1 MPHLRSERGEPLDAE
16 GEGLSRSAGHAA
28 VGNLAGRLKPGP
40 GRSAAEVADHQQG
53 RIRDALLEIVYE
65 GGYSGVT
72 MRELARRSGVSTRS
86 VYQHY
91 PNKEAC
97 FLAVHQIAVHGIL
110 RRVESEAAL
119 DAGDEIG
126 RCLRCVVIAMVRE
139 WSADPRAA
147 HLMLIDAY
155 AAGPSALKQARLAS
169 RSIEARIGECL
180 DSAPDGASLAPLA
193 AEGIVAGVFSAVRSR
208 LLGGG
213 DLGELCDP
221 LGRWATAYCE
231 LPQWQIIKA
240 RLTDRAPAN
249 NDATAP
255 GDEREKA
262 TEPEGDRGLLLAA
275 TAKLVAARGT
285 ASLELE
291 EIVSTAGISR
301 RGFEAEFADL
311 EACIAAAH
319 RLYADRAIDCLV
331 RGAEGEPAP
340 ASDACSWLASLGC
353 QLAIDPVLA
362 VLCFSDVAV
371 SGPRLVRDHH
381 RFLTRIA
388 RLAVGTTETAGPAT
402 EASAGA
408 LWGMLRQRVV
418 MGRAAQASEAALA
431 LASLA
436 LHPLQAKTSQLLT
449 P

>member
-1 MPHLRSERGEPLDAE
+1 MRSGRGEPLDAW
-16 GEGLSRSAGHAA
+16 RAA
-28 VGNLAGRLKPGP
+28 LPRASGSGKAAKPASGKLKPGP
-40 GRSAAEVADHQQG
+40 GRPAEEVAGHQQG
-53 RIRDALLEIVYE
+53 RIRDALLEIVAE
-65 GGYSGVT
+65 RGYSGVT

-97 FLAVHQIAVHGIL
+97 FLGVHQLAVQGLL
-110 RRVESEAAL
+110 REIEAEAAL
-119 DAGDEIG
+119 DAGEVD
-126 RCLRCVVIAMVRE
+126 RCLRCVVAAMVRE
-139 WSADPRAA
+139 WSSDPRAA
-147 HLMLIDAY
+147 RLVLIDAY
-155 AAGPSALKQARLAS
+155 AAGPLALKQARLAS
-169 RSIEARIGECL
+169 RSIEARIGDCL
-180 DSAPDGASLAPLA
+180 DGAPDGASLAPLA
-193 AEGIVAGVFSAVRSR
+193 AEAIVAGVFSAVRSR
-208 LLGGG
+208 LLGEG

-221 LGRWATAYCE
+221 LGYWATAYCE
-231 LPQWQIIKA
+231 LPQWRARKA
-240 RLTDRAPAN
+240 GFADQAPMSTSVVELSAE
-249 NDATAP
+249 
-255 GDEREKA
+255 GEKA
-262 TEPEGDRGLLLAA
+262 AEPEGDRGLLLAA
-275 TAKLVAARGT
+275 TARLVASRGT
-285 ASLELE
+285 ADLELE

-331 RGAEGEPAP
+331 RGVEGEPAP
-340 ASDACSWLASLGC
+340 AGDARSRLASLGC
-353 QLAIDPVLA
+353 QLAVDPVLS
-362 VLCFSDVAV
+362 VLCFSDVAI

-388 RLAVGTTETAGPAT
+388 RLAAGGMTEATGPAA

-418 MGRAAQASEAALA
+418 MGRSAQASEVALA

-436 LHPLQAKTSQLLT
+436 LHPLQAEASQLLA